1 MLPIEIIDGNFSVC
15 KLHNRADAE
24 NSGTFRFLCET
35 DKECSLVCRTEY
47 APAETAA
54 REDGWKMFRVA
65 ETLDFSLVGILAEIS
80 TRLAAGKI
88 GIFAV
93 STYDTDYILTKERDF
108 DRALQILTDSGYR
121 ILK

>member
-1 MLPIEIIDGNFSVC
+1 MLPIKIIDGNFSVC
-15 KLHNRADAE
+15 KLHNRADAV
-24 NSGTFRFLCET
+24 NGGTFRFLCET

-47 APAETAA
+47 VPAETAA

-80 TRLAAGKI
+80 ALLAAGKI

-93 STYDTDYILTKERDF
+93 STYDTDYILTKEQDF
-108 DRALQILTDSGYR
+108 DRALQILTDSGYC